1 MPSVELNPAPLD
13 LLTLL
18 ARLTK
23 KKRWTLLE
31 QKDSGEGVDY
41 WYEHSELT
49 AHINVD
55 QNWLTVNVGGE
66 EYFSGTVEEAAKI

>member
-1 MPSVELNPAPLD
+1 MPSVELKPAPLD

-23 KKRWTLLE
+23 KKRWILLE
-31 QKDSGEGVDY
+31 QQDGATGVDY
-41 WYEHSELT
+41 WYEHGTTT
-49 AHINVD
+49 AHIHLD